1 MKLCLAQRRQ
11 ASLRAVPRFE
21 QSLIILLP
29 SQTSNWH
36 TPQSSGPVVV
46 AYTWKVF
53 VTGSVW
59 WGKLIQKVLWLF
71 ANALNVVQGI
81 RIHSATKGTFH
92 VIDGKDPSVCC
103 SYHLFFVLMMFF
115 CPKGD
120 GWKFIATHLVHL
132 QSQKVS
138 RALSSRFRS
147 RKQKKESSN
156 QLRIYQI
163 SLHYT

>member
-36 TPQSSGPVVV
+36 TSPQSSGPVVV
-46 AYTWKVF
+46 DYTWKVF

-71 ANALNVVQGI
+71 ANALNVVPGI

-103 SYHLFFVLMMFF
+103 SYHLFFVWWCFF
-115 CPKGD
+115 VQREMAENSLQHIWSTFNPK
-120 GWKFIATHLVHL
+120 
-132 QSQKVS
+132 
-138 RALSSRFRS
+138 RFRGLYHHDS
-147 RKQKKESSN
+147 GHANKKRN
-156 QLRIYQI
+156 PQI
-163 SLHYT
+163 S